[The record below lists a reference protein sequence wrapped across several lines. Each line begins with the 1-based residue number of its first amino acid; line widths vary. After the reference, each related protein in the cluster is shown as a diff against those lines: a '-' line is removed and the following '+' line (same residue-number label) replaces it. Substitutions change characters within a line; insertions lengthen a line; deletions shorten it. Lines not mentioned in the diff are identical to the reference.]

1 VSEQT
6 NRLKT
11 NTNQSAMMFTKI
23 SRRPGSPGL
32 SSKQLRLTGAIV
44 TLLLSGFT
52 FAGATPYYKSENALF
67 SMRPDQDTAVTHISR
82 WGPVGMSLD
91 LVQPAFTIRIKTIEP
106 GSPAAATGTLKP
118 GHFIQTIN
126 GHQLHEIDPRIQ
138 LGNWITRAE
147 AGDGK
152 LVLDVADTPDGVPR
166 KVVVQLEPLG
176 AYSASWP
183 LDCPKSERIVRDLAE
198 YLKTPGN
205 QKGFADIGMLF
216 LLSTGDA
223 SDLEYVQQW
232 ARSTKGPGSYP
243 WHLGYGG
250 LALCEYYLRTGDE
263 QVLPKIQRIADKL
276 VEMENFGGW
285 VSRGPIAN
293 LNYGGGGGHLNAAGV
308 SCVVTLSMAKECGAD
323 VPEDTLLRVLTRFFR
338 YSGRGNVPYGMGHPE
353 SGFTDNGKNGALA
366 FAMAA
371 AANLTGQ
378 GEDSIY
384 ARARDT
390 AALFSFYSTSFML
403 HGHTGGGIGEIWR
416 SAAMGLM
423 HGKQPGHYREFMDQR
438 RWHYELSRRFDG
450 SFGIVGGERYDNE
463 EWGIAYALTYTIP
476 RGHLRLAGAPQ
487 SKFSK
492 NHALPERPWGN
503 EADDAFQSLE
513 PAVGPANQHYTIVG
527 ETLAENASMAMLR
540 KLGGD
545 ADPDMVRKYIHHPS
559 FQVRSIAANAIAAH
573 GTGLLE
579 EFLASEDA
587 RVRHAALQGVSK
599 QPQQLLTPDIFA
611 HIIKMIQNPDESW
624 FVKDMAIEV
633 VGKAPPDWIVEQVD
647 VLLPF
652 LAHEEWWFH
661 KTALAALAPVV
672 ADERVY
678 QKVLPAIGQLM
689 QRNYRY
695 SISGVLRW
703 GTLPEQLRQ
712 ASPEIQQLARESLKE
727 AYTNFIAYEHPLPQV
742 ENKVNPMNR
751 EAILLSIVE
760 LPGGYDTLYAI
771 GKQESP
777 EADLPFK
784 QIFLKADPANFGPE
798 LKQIVNRAVGGDLIP
813 QYLAQHREDL
823 LMEAGSPGEVSGAK
837 MPGLLELYQKVGI
850 DDYNWKN
857 VGPEHN
863 EMEWFYHSFNPP
875 EKWLE
880 PDDRLGRYREVT
892 FPDGMEN
899 WYAMDFDPAA
909 AGWRR
914 GIAPFAAA
922 DGKLAAPAG
931 STSADFCQ
939 GDDPPNT
946 LWEDDVLLI
955 RGSFDFPEL
964 EAGYRYRLLH
974 AGISAVGL
982 GGGYRLY
989 INGKL
994 FIEDPK
1000 GVDRRAGGK
1009 PIGRMIPKEWWP
1021 EFENG
1026 PVTLAA
1032 ISFKKHHPRSKK
1044 YGGNISFFM
1053 QRMKVPPIEAKP

>member
-1 VSEQT
+1 MIFPIFLTKSG
-6 NRLKT
+6 
-11 NTNQSAMMFTKI
+11 SASC
-23 SRRPGSPGL
+23 SRRL
-32 SSKQLRLTGAIV
+32 LCLTSVIA
-44 TLLLSGFT
+44 TLLLSSFAV
-52 FAGATPYYKSENALF
+52 AGATPYYQSENALF

-82 WGPVGMSLD
+82 WGPVGISLD
-91 LVQPAFTIRIKTIEP
+91 LVQPAFTIRIKSIEP
-106 GSPAAATGTLKP
+106 GSPAAATGALKP
-118 GHFIQTIN
+118 GDFIQTIN
-126 GHQLHEIDPRIQ
+126 GHQLHDIDPRIQ
-138 LGNWITRAE
+138 LGDWITEAE

-152 LVLDVADTPDGVPR
+152 LVLKVADKPGGSPR
-166 KVVVQLEPLG
+166 EVVVQLEALG
-176 AYSASWP
+176 TYSESWP
-183 LDCPKSERIVRDLAE
+183 LDCPKSERIVRDLAN
-198 YLKTPGN
+198 YLKSGGE

-223 SDLEYVQQW
+223 SDFEYVKQW
-232 ARSTKGPGSYP
+232 ARSTSGPGSYP

-250 LALCEYYLRTGDE
+250 LALCEYYLRSGDE

-285 VSRGPIAN
+285 VGRGPIAN
-293 LNYGGGGGHLNAAGV
+293 LSYGGGGGHLNAAGTL
-308 SCVVTLSMAKECGAD
+308 CVATLAMAKECGVD
-323 VPEDTLLRVLTRFFR
+323 IPEESLLRVLTRFFR

-353 SGFTDNGKNGALA
+353 SGFTDNGKNGKLA

-371 AANLTGQ
+371 AANLTGK

-390 AALFSFYSTSFML
+390 SALFSFYSTSFML

-423 HGKQPGHYREFMDQR
+423 HGKQPGHYREFMDNR

-450 SFGIVGGERYDNE
+450 TFGIVGGGRYDTE
-463 EWGIAYALTYTIP
+463 QWGIAYALTYTIP

-487 SKFSK
+487 TQFSK
-492 NHALPERPWGN
+492 KYALPERPWGS
-503 EADDAFQSLE
+503 EADDAFQSIQ
-513 PAVGPANQHYTIVG
+513 PAVGPGNKSYEIAD
-527 ETLAENASMAMLR
+527 ETLAENAAIAMLR
-540 KLGGD
+540 KLRGDVD
-545 ADPDMVRKYIHHPS
+545 ADTVRKYIHHPS
-559 FQVRSIAANAIAAH
+559 YQIRSIAANAIGGH
-573 GTGLLE
+573 GVKLLE
-579 EFLASEDA
+579 EFLGSADA
-587 RVRHAALQGVSK
+587 RVRRAALQGVSK
-599 QPQQLLTPDIFA
+599 HPEKLLTPEVFA
-611 HIIKMIQNPDESW
+611 QFIEMIQDPEESW
-624 FVKDMAIEV
+624 FVKDMAIEA
-633 VGKAPPDWIVEQVD
+633 VGKAPADWIVGQVD

-652 LAHEEWWFH
+652 LSHEEWWFQ
-661 KTALAALAPVV
+661 KTALSALAPVA

-678 QKVLPAIGQLM
+678 QKVLPAIGKLM

-695 SISGVLRW
+695 NISGVLRW
-703 GTLPEQLRQ
+703 GTLPEQIRQ
-712 ASPEIQQLARESLKE
+712 ANPEIQQLARESLQE
-727 AYTNFIAYEHPLPQV
+727 AYTNFIVYDHPLETV
-742 ENKVNPMNR
+742 KKRVNPMNR
-751 EAILLSIVE
+751 EAILLSITK
-760 LPGGYDTLYAI
+760 LPGGYDTLYEI

-777 EADLPFK
+777 EVDLPFK
-784 QIFLKADPANFGPE
+784 QIFLKADPANYSPE
-798 LKQIVNRAVGGDLIP
+798 LKKIVNSAVGGDLIP
-813 QYLAQHREDL
+813 QYTAKHRKAL
-823 LMEAGSPGEVSGAK
+823 LKEAGSIGEERGAK
-837 MPGLLELYQKVGI
+837 MPGLLALYQKVGI
-850 DDYNWKN
+850 DDYNWSN

-863 EMEWFYHSFNPP
+863 AMEWFYHSFNPP
-875 EKWLE
+875 EKWLK

-892 FPDGMEN
+892 LPQGMEQ
-899 WYAMDFDPAA
+899 WYALDFDPAA

-931 STSADFCQ
+931 STSADFSQ

-955 RGSFDFPEL
+955 RSSFDFPEL
-964 EAGYRYRLLH
+964 EEGYRYRLLH

-1000 GVDRRAGGK
+1000 GVDRREGGK
-1009 PIGRMIPKEWWP
+1009 PIGRIIPKEWWS
-1021 EFENG
+1021 EFEDG

-1053 QRMKVPPIEAKP
+1053 QRMQVPPLEAGGAAESE